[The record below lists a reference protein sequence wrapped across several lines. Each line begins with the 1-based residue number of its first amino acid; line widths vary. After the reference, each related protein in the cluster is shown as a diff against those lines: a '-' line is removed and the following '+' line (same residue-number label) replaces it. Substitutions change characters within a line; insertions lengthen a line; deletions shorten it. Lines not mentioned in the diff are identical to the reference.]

1 MTTPYVPVLTAK
13 EVQIGTSNGP
23 GLYVAPPGTAMPA
36 DADTAPATP
45 WALLGYIS
53 DDGPTVGQSVTK
65 EDITPWQS
73 RSPIRSVVT
82 EKTITMQ
89 FVLWQINPQTVAMYF
104 DNDPVDPDADGS
116 FEMDIRSDTPQPI
129 YAVMIDSMDQRP
141 FRIGFTRASLSDA
154 GDMKITKGAA
164 VPLEVTLTALDDAGV
179 LGHVSVGGTP
189 AALME
194 ERGLSESD
202 PRVNGHGTNG
212 NGNGGNGG
220 TAPQTTPTQTAAQKK
235 AA

>member
-1 MTTPYVPVLTAK
+1 MTTPYQPVLTAK
-13 EVQIGTSNGP
+13 EVQIGTANGP
-23 GLYVAPPGTAMPA
+23 GLWVATAGTPMPA
-36 DADTAPATP
+36 DADTAPASP
-45 WALLGYIS
+45 WELLGYIS
-53 DDGPTVGQSVTK
+53 DDGPTVGQSISK

-82 EKTITMQ
+82 EKSLTLQ

-104 DNDPVDPDADGS
+104 DNDQVQTAADGS

-129 YAVMIDSMDQRP
+129 YAVMIDSMDQRA

-154 GDMKITKGAA
+154 GDMKITKGSA

-189 AALME
+189 TMLME
-194 ERGLSESD
+194 ERGLSAND
-202 PRVNGHGTNG
+202 PRINGHGTNG
-212 NGNGGNGG
+212 GNGGGG
-220 TAPQTTPTQTAAQKK
+220 SAPTTPTQPAKK